1 MIDHILMFVEADGLE
16 IDNLASLGLV
26 QTYRRIHPGQGTQNV
41 CYCFDNLFLELLW
54 VNDCDAAR
62 SDAIDNQVTTTR

>member
-1 MIDHILMFVEADGLE
+1 MIDHILMFVEADSLE
-16 IDNLASLGLV
+16 IDNLASLGFM